1 MFEFIKELKN
11 IGYLVPPTKIAGST
25 YRVLNYIQF
34 KDEIQLSIQCG
45 EQSYCKPR
53 KTLNI
58 EDYEAYEIAFIKKG
72 KFQNARDIILDQA
85 LLKEVKKFKEVEGIY
100 SVVPAELVEKIYKY
114 LTTNFRYKF

>member
-45 EQSYCKPR
+45 EQSYCRPR

-72 KFQNARDIILDQA
+72 KFQNARDIILDQE

-100 SVVPAELVEKIYKY
+100 SFVPAELVEKIYKY
-114 LTTNFRYKF
+114 LTTNFRYRF

>member
-1 MFEFIKELKN
+1 MFEFIKELKQ

-25 YRVLNYIQF
+25 YRVINHIQF
-34 KDEIQLSIQCG
+34 KDDIQLSIQCG
-45 EQSYCKPR
+45 EQNYCRPR

-72 KFQNARDIILDQA
+72 NFRKAKDIILDQT
-85 LLKEVKKFKEVEGIY
+85 LLKELEEYKAVEGIY
-100 SVVPAELVEKIYKY
+100 SYVPAKLVEKIYKY

>member
-1 MFEFIKELKN
+1 MFEFVKELKN
-11 IGYLVPPTKIAGST
+11 VGYLVPPTKVAGST

-45 EQSYCKPR
+45 EQSYCRPR

-58 EDYEAYEIAFIKKG
+58 DDYEAYEIAFIKKG
-72 KFQNARDIILDQA
+72 KFQNARDIILDQE

-100 SVVPAELVEKIYKY
+100 SFVPAELVEKIYKY
-114 LTTNFRYKF
+114 LTTNFRYRF

>member
-72 KFQNARDIILDQA
+72 KFQNARDIILDQD

>member
-1 MFEFIKELKN
+1 MFEFVKELKN
-11 IGYLVPPTKIAGST
+11 VGYLVPPTKIAGST

-45 EQSYCKPR
+45 EQSYCRPR

-72 KFQNARDIILDQA
+72 KFQNARDIILDQE
-85 LLKEVKKFKEVEGIY
+85 LLKEIKKFKEVEGIY
-100 SVVPAELVEKIYKY
+100 SFVPSELVEKIYKY
-114 LTTNFRYKF
+114 LTTNFRYRF

>member
-1 MFEFIKELKN
+1 MFEFVKELKN
-11 IGYLVPPTKIAGST
+11 VGYLVPPTKVAGST

-45 EQSYCKPR
+45 EQSYCRPR

-72 KFQNARDIILDQA
+72 KFQNARDIILDQE

-100 SVVPAELVEKIYKY
+100 SFVPAELVEKIYKY
-114 LTTNFRYKF
+114 LTTNFRYRF

>member
-1 MFEFIKELKN
+1 MFEFVKELKN
-11 IGYLVPPTKIAGST
+11 VGYLVPPTKIAGST

-45 EQSYCKPR
+45 EQSYCRPR

-72 KFQNARDIILDQA
+72 KFQNARDIILDQE

-100 SVVPAELVEKIYKY
+100 SFVPAELVEKIYKY
-114 LTTNFRYKF
+114 LTTNFRYRF

>member
-34 KDEIQLSIQCG
+34 KDEIQLSVQCG
-45 EQSYCKPR
+45 EQSYCRPR

-72 KFQNARDIILDQA
+72 KFQNARDIILDQE

-100 SVVPAELVEKIYKY
+100 SFVPAELVEKIYKY
-114 LTTNFRYKF
+114 LTTNFRYRF

>member
-72 KFQNARDIILDQA
+72 KIQNARDIILDQD

-100 SVVPAELVEKIYKY
+100 SFVPAELVEKIYKY
-114 LTTNFRYKF
+114 LTTNFRYRF

>member
-11 IGYLVPPTKIAGST
+11 VGYLVPPTKVAGST

-45 EQSYCKPR
+45 EQSCCRPR

-72 KFQNARDIILDQA
+72 KFQNARDIILDQE
-85 LLKEVKKFKEVEGIY
+85 LLNEVKKFKEVEGIY
-100 SVVPAELVEKIYKY
+100 SFVPAELVEKIYKY
-114 LTTNFRYKF
+114 LTTNFRYRF

>member
-1 MFEFIKELKN
+1 MFEFVKELKN
-11 IGYLVPPTKIAGST
+11 VGYLVPPTKVAGST

-45 EQSYCKPR
+45 EQSYCRPR

-72 KFQNARDIILDQA
+72 KFQNARDIILDQE
-85 LLKEVKKFKEVEGIY
+85 LLKEIKKFKEVEGIY
-100 SVVPAELVEKIYKY
+100 SFVPAELVEKIYKY
-114 LTTNFRYKF
+114 LTTNFRYRF